1 MKHLRTLIVIA
12 VLTVGFNSVQA
23 QLKVAHIDTQALI
36 ALMPET
42 KAMQAELEKL
52 AGTYQTEIQTMQTEI
67 QAKATK
73 YTQEGPSQ
81 TDEINRK
88 RQLELEQDQQNFM
101 QAQRAADEDL
111 RGKRD
116 ELLQPIFAKA
126 KEAIEAVATA
136 DGITYVLEG
145 ASLIVANGTDLLPA
159 VKTKLGLP

>member
-1 MKHLRTLIVIA
+1 MKHLRTLILIA